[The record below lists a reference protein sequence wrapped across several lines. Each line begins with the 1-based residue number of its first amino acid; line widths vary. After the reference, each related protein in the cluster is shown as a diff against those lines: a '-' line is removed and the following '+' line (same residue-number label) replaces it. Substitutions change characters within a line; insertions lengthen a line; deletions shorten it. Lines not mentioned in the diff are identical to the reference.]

1 MNNFIII
8 LGLIK
13 SMTPYIKKH
22 LISQL
27 TYHEFLL
34 INNVFVILFVSLI
47 SCYHYFYKKETYENL
62 KNLDI
67 NNFIIVGILAFLTI
81 FSSYILS
88 KIDFNNVGL
97 ISTIIKLFSN
107 ITVLGLG
114 FLLFNETLSKFQI
127 IGVVFCIIGIYLT
140 NKK

>member
-1 MNNFIII
+1 MNNFIIV

-27 TYHEFLL
+27 AYHEFLL
-34 INNVFVILFVSLI
+34 INNAFVILFVSLI

-62 KNLDI
+62 KKLDI
-67 NNFIIVGILAFLTI
+67 NNFFIVGVLASLTI

-88 KIDFNNVGL
+88 NIEFNNVGL
-97 ISTIIKLFSN
+97 ISTTIKLFSH
-107 ITVLGLG
+107 ILVLGLG
-114 FLLFNETLSKFQI
+114 FLLFNETLTKYQI
-127 IGVVFCIIGIYLT
+127 VGVIFCIIGIYLT